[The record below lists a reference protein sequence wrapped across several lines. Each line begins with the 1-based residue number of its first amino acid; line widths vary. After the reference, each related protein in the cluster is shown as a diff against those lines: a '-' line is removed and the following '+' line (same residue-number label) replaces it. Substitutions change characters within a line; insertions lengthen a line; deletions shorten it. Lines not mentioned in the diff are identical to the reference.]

1 MIVAIKTLENER
13 AVKHRVRG
21 TGFYIDN
28 LKRALEREDNQ
39 VRYIYF
45 TREQSLPKNIDLV
58 HYPYFEPF
66 FLTLPLRKPAPA
78 VVTVHDLIPLVFP
91 QYFPAGIKGSLKWQ
105 IQKLSLK
112 NCQEII
118 TDSESSK
125 KDIIRFTGFPED
137 RVNVIYLASAPEF
150 KKLELGPPVDGW
162 KLELQQKYHL
172 PDNFVLYVGDVTWN
186 KNLPGLIEAM
196 KQIEMPLVMVGKAL
210 VDENF
215 DRTNPWNQDLA
226 KVHELAKNAPQIMR
240 LGFVPGEDLVGLY
253 NLATVFAMPSFYE
266 GFGLPVLEAMACGCP
281 VVAGNTSSLQEI
293 CGKAAILVDPEN
305 TEEIADRLLRI
316 LRLPKEEREEL
327 IQKGIEQA
335 QKFSWEKTAQE
346 TLAIYR
352 KISRKS

>member
-28 LKRALEREDNQ
+28 LKRALEKENSSNE
-39 VRYIYF
+39 YIYF

-66 FLTLPLRKPAPA
+66 FLTLPLSKPAPA

-91 QYFPAGIKGSLKWQ
+91 QYFPAGIKGNLRWQ
-105 IQKLSLK
+105 VQKLSLK

-125 KDIIRFTGFPED
+125 KDIVRFTGFPED
-137 RVNVIYLASAPEF
+137 KVNVIYLAPAPEF
-150 KKLELGPPVDGW
+150 KKLEPGAWNL
-162 KLELQQKYHL
+162 KIKEKYHL
-172 PDNFVLYVGDVTWN
+172 PDIFSLYVGDATWN
-186 KNLPGLIEAM
+186 KNLPTLVQAV
-196 KQIEMPLVMVGKAL
+196 KQTNIPLVMVGKAL
-210 VDENF
+210 VEEDF

-226 KVHELAKNAPQIMR
+226 KVHDLAKDNPQILR

-253 NLATVFAMPSFYE
+253 NLANAFVMPSLYE

-281 VVAGNTSSLQEI
+281 VVTSANSSLKEI
-293 CGKAAILVDPEN
+293 AGEAAIFVEPQDPQS
-305 TEEIADRLLRI
+305 IAEGLKKALD
-316 LRLPKEEREEL
+316 PQSREGMKT
-327 IQKGIEQA
+327 KGFTQA
-335 QKFSWEKTAQE
+335 KKFSWEKTARE

-352 KISRKS
+352 KISGKS